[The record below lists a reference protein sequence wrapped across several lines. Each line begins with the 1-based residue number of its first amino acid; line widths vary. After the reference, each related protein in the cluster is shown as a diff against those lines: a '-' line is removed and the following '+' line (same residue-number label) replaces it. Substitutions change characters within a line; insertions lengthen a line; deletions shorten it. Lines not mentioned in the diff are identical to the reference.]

1 MTQHRIQPVL
11 KMGHGEDPLK
21 RHAQLQ
27 SVSACFSSDD
37 LLIFS
42 DMNETLT
49 LGNNAS
55 HRAIDI
61 IAHLP
66 PEAYISISY
75 LSSFRSFLTREP
87 PYPELTN
94 YQTMRLLQSAG
105 NLTKEN
111 DPTTGKD
118 GWTLDKWKFLA
129 EVERTWELR
138 PNRDWYVFY
147 ESDTYVV
154 WDNMFRFL
162 EAMDPSKE
170 LYIGSPS
177 LGIYEFSLQRG
188 RLRTM
193 FGNGGPGFV
202 LSRAAMEKL
211 LGASSKKEE
220 GSDAGR
226 ERERRPG
233 FLSLKWLDV
242 IRSECCGD
250 TVLGWALWKEG
261 VTLTGL
267 FPMFNDYPVH
277 GVPYTERMWC
287 QPVLS
292 LHKTS
297 PEDMMELWQ
306 WEQGR
311 REVDV
316 SKFSQSFLY
325 ATWSGRR

>member
-1 MTQHRIQPVL
+1 
-11 KMGHGEDPLK
+11 MGHGEDPLK

-162 EAMDPSKE
+162 GAMDPSKE

-267 FPMFNDYPVH
+267 FPMFNDYPVY
-277 GVPYTERMWC
+277 VY
-287 QPVLS
+287 
-292 LHKTS
+292 
-297 PEDMMELWQ
+297 
-306 WEQGR
+306 
-311 REVDV
+311 
-316 SKFSQSFLY
+316 FLVY
-325 ATWSGRR
+325 NK